1 MRLKLGDF
9 GEHVK
14 RLQRALNRVG
24 SLLLIDGD
32 FGPGTQAAV
41 AEACAFVRR
50 PVTPHADDALV
61 ALLEMRPDP
70 SPELTTPGVVFIGR
84 EEVSSPGAYR
94 ARYRHP
100 VWPPA
105 PSGITIGI
113 GYDLQFVTKAQFE
126 ADWGSIL
133 PPATL
138 ARFLP
143 TIGVT
148 GSQALVDAVRDV
160 DIPLPSAMDV
170 FLRRMIPTHAARA
183 RSIYPSLDTLPP
195 ARRTALISLV
205 FNRGTDLSGERR
217 REMKQIQALLAD
229 GRARAVDAVADQI
242 ESMTRLWNPATA
254 QGLITRRH
262 REARLWREGFA
273 SLRLT

>member
-14 RLQRALNRVG
+14 RLQRALNRIG
-24 SLLLIDGD
+24 SLLLIDGE

-41 AEACAFVRR
+41 VEACAFVKR
-50 PVTPHADDALV
+50 PVASQADDELI
-61 ALLEMRPDP
+61 ALLEMRPEP

-84 EEVSSPGAYR
+84 EEVSSPAAYR
-94 ARYRHP
+94 AKYRRP
-100 VWPPA
+100 VWPPP

-113 GYDLQFVTKAQFE
+113 GYDLQFVTRAQFDE
-126 ADWGSIL
+126 DWASVL
-133 PPATL
+133 PPATR

-160 DIPLPSAMDV
+160 DIPLPAAVDV
-170 FLRRMIPTHAARA
+170 FLRRMVPTHAARA
-183 RSIYPSLDTLPP
+183 RSIYPSLDRLPP

-205 FNRGTDLSGERR
+205 FNRGSDLSGDRR
-217 REMKQIQALLAD
+217 REMKQIQSLLAD
-229 GRARAVDAVADQI
+229 GSEAAVDAVADEI
-242 ESMTRLWNPATA
+242 ESMTRLWSPDTA
-254 QGLITRRH
+254 PGLITRRR
-262 REARLWREGFA
+262 REAQLWRAGFSA
-273 SLRLT
+273 LRLV

>member
-24 SLLLIDGD
+24 SLLLVDGD

-41 AEACAFVRR
+41 VEACAFVKR
-50 PVTPHADDALV
+50 PLATHADDALI
-61 ALLEMRPDP
+61 ALLETRPEP

-94 ARYRHP
+94 AKYRHP

-113 GYDLQFVTKAQFE
+113 GYDLQFVTRAQFE
-126 ADWGSIL
+126 ADWGGVL

-138 ARFLP
+138 ARFHP
-143 TIGVT
+143 TIGVP
-148 GSQALVDAVRDV
+148 GSRALVDAVRDV
-160 DIPLPSAMDV
+160 DIPLPSAVDV
-170 FLRRMIPTHAARA
+170 FRRRMIPTHAARA
-183 RSIYPSLDTLPP
+183 RAIYPSLDRLPP

-217 REMKQIQALLAD
+217 REMKQIQSLLAD
-229 GRARAVDAVADQI
+229 GGPGALDAVADQI
-242 ESMTRLWNPATA
+242 DAMTRLWNPQTA
-254 QGLITRRH
+254 QGLITRRR
-262 REARLWREGFA
+262 REAQLWREDFA
-273 SLRLT
+273 SLHLT